1 MGVGCFP
8 TLRRRFERANASRW
22 PWGHLAGWRGPSG
35 FGSRT
40 VAAEVLPRPAAGAP
54 PLAGRVAIVTGA
66 NSGIGL
72 ETARALALGGARVVL
87 ACRDPTAAARAAED
101 VRAENPYA
109 LVTVLPSVPL
119 DLASFASVRAFA
131 DAFLALELPLHI
143 LVHNAG
149 VMPCPFQLTA
159 DGHELA
165 FQVNYLS
172 PRLLTA
178 RLLPRLRRVDE
189 NDASDALVS
198 RRVVHVVS
206 AAHKVRLPARRAF
219 EPSLRTRRECR
230 IRSTPI
236 VRPIK
241 TRRDVGRDGFQRA
254 FRGVAS
260 RGTRHRARLRRAP
273 RRGSNAR
280 ERTRASR
287 VRRMARVGVTSTRE
301 TFFEDCRRG
310 RGDRDV
316 RGDGG

>member
-54 PLAGRVAIVTGA
+54 LAGRVAIVTGA

-72 ETARALALGGARVVL
+72 ETARALALGGGARVVL

-159 DGHELA
+159 DGHGARVPGQLPLPA
-165 FQVNYLS
+165 TPHRASSSPPS
-172 PRLLTA
+172 PRRRQTTPA
-178 RLLPRLRRVDE
+178 TPSSPAASSTSSPPR
-189 NDASDALVS
+189 
-198 RRVVHVVS
+198 
-206 AAHKVRLPARRAF
+206 
-219 EPSLRTRRECR
+219 T
-230 IRSTPI
+230 STP
-236 VRPIK
+236 
-241 TRRDVGRDGFQRA
+241 
-254 FRGVAS
+254 
-260 RGTRHRARLRRAP
+260 
-273 RRGSNAR
+273 
-280 ERTRASR
+280 TRAAC
-287 VRRMARVGVTSTRE
+287 V
-301 TFFEDCRRG
+301 
-310 RGDRDV
+310 
-316 RGDGG
+316 